1 MFHYL
6 YKVIFFVTV
15 IIMSTASLG
24 ISDQYENQDILA
36 NSKIKE
42 KSFKKVFGDIKK
54 TLPKELRKCQIEVID
69 IKLLKNE
76 GSGVGENWTVK
87 VCQDTKEYL
96 VTTFH
101 PKGYYCN
108 VIPKEE
114 ALAKEKRLWEGD
126 KETWRNALYY
136 IDEIEAMDQSNK
148 NEDTEVKYIEYTID
162 GIPQKHRIEVKKKE

>member
-1 MFHYL
+1 MFHYF
-6 YKVIFFVTV
+6 YKVIFFVIA

-24 ISDQYENQDILA
+24 ISEQYENQSVLA

-42 KSFKKVFGDIKK
+42 KSFKKVFRDIKK
-54 TLPKELRKCQIEVID
+54 FLPSDLRKCQIEVID

-76 GSGVGENWTVK
+76 KSGVGENWTVK

-96 VTTFH
+96 VTTFY

-114 ALAKEKRLWEGD
+114 ALMKEKRLWDGD

-136 IDEIEAMDQSNK
+136 IDELEAMDQ
-148 NEDTEVKYIEYTID
+148 E
-162 GIPQKHRIEVKKKE
+162 GKKQE